1 MGNRIRVVHVIN
13 SFEFGGAETMLC
25 NLLLHS
31 DRDRF
36 DLHVVSLID
45 NLQVADPIIKAGIPL
60 TTIGMKPGVPSPLAM
75 ARLIRH
81 LRRIRPQVIQTW
93 MDHSNLIGGIA
104 GRFVPGAK
112 VAWGIHHSNHV
123 AGLTKRST
131 LLTVRAC
138 GILSSRL
145 PARIICCSEHAK
157 ALYAARGFASDR
169 LTVIPNG
176 FDTDGFKPDPQAAM
190 EVRAELGLPADATV
204 IGLVARFDPLKDHAT
219 FVRAAGL
226 LHKSRPQVRF
236 LMCGDGVDK
245 DNAALMD
252 QILSQG
258 LIGSCHLLGP
268 RRDMPRIFAALDVAT
283 SSSISEAFPL
293 AIGEAMSCGV
303 PCVAT
308 DVGDSALMI
317 GPSGRIIPPGDPA
330 ALAAGWSQILQMD
343 APARARLGAA
353 GRKRVRELFDLG
365 AVTRRYEALYQQLA
379 GSEPAST
386 HVGTNVACDTGF

>member
-13 SFEFGGAETMLC
+13 SFGFGGAEAMLC
-25 NLLLHS
+25 NLLLRS

-45 NLQVADPIIKAGIPL
+45 DLRVAGSIIEAGIPL

-75 ARLIRH
+75 VRLIRH

-112 VAWGIHHSNHV
+112 IAWGIHHSNHV
-123 AGLTKRST
+123 RGLTKRST

-138 GILSSRL
+138 ATLSGRV
-145 PARIICCSEHAK
+145 PARIVCCSEHGRT
-157 ALYAARGFASDR
+157 LYAARGFAKETM
-169 LTVIPNG
+169 TVIPNG
-176 FDTDGFKPDPQAAM
+176 FDTDRFRPDRQAAL
-190 EVRAELGLPADATV
+190 EVRAELGLPADATL
-204 IGLVARFDPLKDHAT
+204 IGLVARYDPLKDHAT

-226 LHKSRPQVRF
+226 LHKSIPQVHF
-236 LMCGDGVDK
+236 LMCGDKVNG
-245 DNAALMD
+245 DNAALVE
-252 QILSQG
+252 QISSLG

-268 RRDMPRIFAALDVAT
+268 RRDMARIFAALDVAT

-293 AIGEAMSCGV
+293 AVGEAMSCGV
-303 PCVAT
+303 PCIAT
-308 DVGDSALMI
+308 DVGDSVLMI
-317 GPSGRIIPPGDPA
+317 GPAGKIIPPGDPV

-343 APARARLGAA
+343 AADRAQLGAA
-353 GRKRVRELFDLG
+353 ARKRVRELFDLG
-365 AVTRRYEALYQQLA
+365 AVARRYETLYQELA
-379 GSEPAST
+379 GPAAKSMEI
-386 HVGTNVACDTGF
+386 GRNVACDTGS